1 MVNSDQPENVDLG
14 VAAQAKRIAAF
25 LTALGWS
32 NGTLV
37 GHDIG
42 GGIAQLIAV
51 DQTFGSLSC
60 RAYPE
65 GHSGW
70 QLAERYQH

>member
-51 DQTFGSLSC
+51 DC
-60 RAYPE
+60 RAI
-65 GHSGW
+65 ST
-70 QLAERYQH
+70 LKLLRLSSMRSSAA